1 MSTKKRVVKS
11 NKKLIESYI
20 NNPEQ
25 FLLNNDLDIIID
37 IYSYASDK
45 YYNDESIL
53 SDKLFDQLKEY
64 IELVDPKNPILEEVG
79 FRTKINKVKLPFF
92 MGSMDKIKP
101 DNSKALLN
109 YINDYHKPY
118 IYSDKLDGVSG
129 LIYKK
134 DNQLYLYK
142 RGTGVEGSDI
152 SKLLDYINIS
162 DNITKSRLLDVL
174 NKLDIKD
181 EIAIRG
187 ELVMKKEVFDK
198 KYSKLYENA
207 RNLVSGATINKKLNK
222 ELLKDI
228 DFVAYELVSPWFDD
242 MSKQFKFLEQLKL
255 NVVHYDKIIN
265 DLDFND
271 LRTKLIDRKKNSL
284 YEVDGIIISSNKID
298 NIRSKEK
305 YPPYAFA
312 FKDTELSEVREV
324 KVLDVE
330 WNVSKD
336 GYIKPILILEPV
348 FLNGVT
354 ISRVTANNAKFIV
367 DNKIGKNTII
377 KLIRSGD
384 VIPKIVGIVK
394 HTTALL
400 PDLKYKWNET
410 KVDILI
416 DEEHDQQIISELVFF
431 FEKLKIKY
439 VSEGTVK
446 KLVDIG
452 IDDII
457 KVFDITK
464 KQLLEAEGIE
474 EKSAEK
480 IYNNIKEAID
490 NLTILELMVA
500 SNSFGHGIGE
510 RKIIK
515 VLEKHPDI
523 LNLYEKLDEN
533 ELIDILINLES
544 FDEITATNFVKGL
557 DKFID
562 IFNELKPSLR
572 KQLRLSLNDYKK
584 KLEKIKNLDHKIK
597 DKKVIFSGFRN
608 EDLENK
614 IKDNGGKIVS
624 SVSKNTDILITTDNA
639 IKAKSNSKVVKALE
653 LKIEILTEDEFIKK
667 YF

>member
-1 MSTKKRVVKS
+1 
-11 NKKLIESYI
+11 
-20 NNPEQ
+20 
-25 FLLNNDLDIIID
+25 
-37 IYSYASDK
+37 
-45 YYNDESIL
+45 
-53 SDKLFDQLKEY
+53 
-64 IELVDPKNPILEEVG
+64 
-79 FRTKINKVKLPFF
+79 
-92 MGSMDKIKP
+92 
-101 DNSKALLN
+101 
-109 YINDYHKPY
+109 
-118 IYSDKLDGVSG
+118 
-129 LIYKK
+129 
-134 DNQLYLYK
+134 
-142 RGTGVEGSDI
+142 
-152 SKLLDYINIS
+152 
-162 DNITKSRLLDVL
+162 
-174 NKLDIKD
+174 
-181 EIAIRG
+181 
-187 ELVMKKEVFDK
+187 
-198 KYSKLYENA
+198 
-207 RNLVSGATINKKLNK
+207 
-222 ELLKDI
+222 
-228 DFVAYELVSPWFDD
+228 

-255 NVVHYDKIIN
+255 NVVYYDKIIN

-271 LRTKLIDRKKNSL
+271 LRTKLIERKKNSL
-284 YEVDGIIISSNKID
+284 YEVDGIIICSNKID

-312 FKDTELSEVREV
+312 FKDTELNEVREV

-336 GYIKPILILEPV
+336 GYIKPTLILEPV

-384 VIPKIVGIVK
+384 VIPKIVGIIK
-394 HTTALL
+394 HTIPLL
-400 PDLKYKWNET
+400 PDFKYKWNET
-410 KVDILI
+410 KVDIII
-416 DEEHDQQIISELVFF
+416 DEEHNQQIISELVFF

-452 IDDII
+452 IDSIL
-457 KVFDITK
+457 KVFNITK

-474 EKSAEK
+474 DKLAEK
-480 IYNNIKEAID
+480 IYNNIKEALD
-490 NLTILELMVA
+490 NLTILDLMVA

-523 LNLYEKLDEN
+523 LKLYEKLDED

-544 FDEITATNFVKGL
+544 YDEITARNFIIGL

-562 IFNELKPSLR
+562 LFNELEPSIR

-624 SVSKNTDILITTDNA
+624 SVSKNTDILITTESA
-639 IKAKSNSKVVKALE
+639 IKAKSNSKVIKALE
-653 LKIEILTEDEFIKK
+653 LKIEILSEDEFIKK